1 MARRTTSL
9 YLGFGGSGS
18 KTLAEFAELVA
29 FHQEMGSRSES
40 NFAFLL
46 FDTFRDDLRKGE
58 ARIRAAFEKTGSS
71 PIVKTFCISQD
82 YPTFNTKAG
91 PKLQNAFLADTGR
104 RLDRFWWSRNA
115 KGRRTPFTAVRFP
128 HSPEIGAGQAPL
140 ISTFLT
146 WHWLDAPSNSIR
158 DMIRDTVNE
167 LKLRNTAAGH
177 GQDLGL
183 ETTVIAGLAGGT
195 GRGCWH
201 LLSLIVSQILKDEG
215 QTNHPIGLFY
225 DASAFPEILSQRPE
239 WKMKMTVNSLT
250 GFSELVGFRRNELEE
265 IDDCYHM
272 SLPSLTRPSEEK
284 ADIINTV
291 DLVGTDSAGN
301 PVNTSGYGPVSRAFV
316 VFGAGR
322 AGSPGESS
330 LYYQVGA
337 NVLYTRFIEQLQGQG
352 ANTNEFGS
360 VGCASFVVPIS
371 KVVDYAKRAVSL
383 VAASRLIGGTDSDE
397 TLSRVVDGFARRVN
411 IGDFGGEV
419 DGSAAHA
426 IGRVSNRVRS
436 SVDSEFDDIMKDA
449 DGKAR
454 DRLLELGK
462 TYPNSDEAK
471 QEIRRWVT
479 DEIAKALWETV
490 PDSIGQGGSLRAMAI
505 TAAQDINQSATPATA
520 SGKPALNP
528 IALAVERIVTA
539 DTIAPDAKGPVDL
552 RCYGMKKA
560 VTARIKEWLEKE
572 VKRVGNLAADS
583 EQAPAG
589 ALKAYEKAVGGILN
603 SSISPQERDDIRRE
617 IKEHYLAQTR
627 DTMRDEIKAALTNA
641 VSELGTLVD
650 RIDTVITTITEQNRE
665 EERELAERARE
676 TFWGDED
683 FERII
688 ASGAG
693 DVAYS
698 TSILAETEI
707 KPVITVT
714 RKALENKVD
723 AAIQECDKSPR
734 RDGRGLKGAL
744 DDVRRHASAIL
755 RRPASGTNNADG
767 MNAALKKSISEI
779 GKQIELGQ
787 DFYREHFSF
796 TDVVRQHLV
805 AWHHKW
811 HELAHAPVTRAK
823 IEREFQ
829 MLFGTKLPDAIRD
842 EGFAS
847 NSGDIEKAVRA
858 VCLQMAVQIGHR
870 CDVLATQLAEDS
882 YAIDRAAV
890 VLPADAVFGEEFKKE
905 CEKEANSGDRL
916 FKDNGF
922 TVITTFDESG
932 DTVGDPYSMLGYA
945 SEDFNLGSIDDD
957 KPLERIKSL
966 TRQYEGNPDVLAWL
980 EACEDPEGSSVFV
993 DGSSSLKEADKCFG
1007 LGYSF
1012 PFMVQ
1017 EERMRRCR
1025 WRPWARQAEARR
1037 ERDKEFVGDALLFAL
1052 LEPAKSD
1059 SPPPEASLAWN
1070 MPLVSLPA
1078 IPHFNAAWALT
1089 RPAYRQTS
1097 GEQAPTPTHP
1107 STPEGL
1113 SFPGI
1118 LDVFKNFKDETK
1130 GYVNAIAGEAAIYFG
1145 RILPE
1150 ADTKLTPDVVTKRL
1164 FDGLQERLKAFAADM
1179 SGGEEDMKERSRKEL
1194 AKLILRCGELR
1205 GMTCAELADH
1215 FARRS

>member
-1 MARRTTSL
+1 MARRNTSL

-58 ARIRAAFEKTGSS
+58 ARIRAAFEKAGSS

-91 PKLQNAFLADTGR
+91 PRLQNAFLADTGR
-104 RLDRFWWSRNA
+104 RLDQFWWSRDA

-146 WHWLDAPSNSIR
+146 WHWLDAPGNSIR

-250 GFSELVGFRRNELEE
+250 GFSELVGFRRNELEK

-291 DLVGTDSAGN
+291 DLVGRDTAGN
-301 PVNTSGYGPVSRAFV
+301 PVSTSGYGPVSRAFV

-330 LYYQVGA
+330 LYFKVGA

-383 VAASRLIGGTDSDE
+383 VAADRLIKGTDSDDN
-397 TLSRVVDGFARRVN
+397 LNRVVEWFARRVN

-419 DGSAAHA
+419 DSNASHA
-426 IGRVSNRVRS
+426 LGRVSSRYRSFIDDRVES
-436 SVDSEFDDIMKDA
+436 IVKDS
-449 DGKAR
+449 DGKRR
-454 DRLLELGK
+454 DQLHELK
-462 TYPNSDEAK
+462 TVYPNSDRG
-471 QEIRRWVT
+471 QQDIRSWVT
-479 DEIAKALWETV
+479 DDITKWLWETA
-490 PDSIGQGGSLRAMAI
+490 PHSNGKGGSLRDA
-505 TAAQDINQSATPATA
+505 TTTPAPELDESA
-520 SGKPALNP
+520 VPAAALGKPAFNA
-528 IALAVERIVTA
+528 IALAVERIVAA
-539 DTIAPDAKGPVDL
+539 DAVATDAKGSIDL
-552 RCYGMKKA
+552 RCYGTKLA
-560 VTARIKEWLEKE
+560 ITARIRAWLEEEAERIGK
-572 VKRVGNLAADS
+572 LPADS
-583 EQAPAG
+583 DQNQGLET
-589 ALKAYEKAVGGILN
+589 YDKAVSGYVASTIT
-603 SSISPQERDDIRRE
+603 QEEWDAIRRDVWE
-617 IKEHYLAQTR
+617 GSLAQIR
-627 DTMRDEIKAALTNA
+627 DTMREAIKTLLKNAAN
-641 VSELGTLVD
+641 ELGTLVH
-650 RIDTVITTITEQNRE
+650 RIDTVIKTITEQNQKE
-665 EERELAERARE
+665 KKELAERARE

-693 DVAYS
+693 EVAYS

-714 RKALENKVD
+714 RKSLEDKVD

-744 DDVRRHASAIL
+744 EDVRRHATAIL
-755 RRPASGTNNADG
+755 RRPVFGTDGADG
-767 MNAALKKSISEI
+767 LSAALKKSISEI

-787 DFYREHFSF
+787 DFYRGHFSF
-796 TDVVRQHLV
+796 TGVVRQHLV

-847 NSGDIEKAVRA
+847 TPGDIEKAVRA

-870 CDVLATQLAEDS
+870 CDVLATQLADDS

-945 SEDFNLGSIDDD
+945 SEDFNLGPIDDD
-957 KPLERIKSL
+957 RPLERIKSL
-966 TRQYEGNPDVLAWL
+966 TRQYEGNPDILAWL

-1012 PFMVQ
+1012 PFMVK

-1037 ERDKEFVGDALLFAL
+1037 ERERDKELVGDALLFAL

-1059 SPPPEASLAWN
+1059 SPPPEASLAWS

-1097 GEQAPTPTHP
+1097 GEQAPMPTHP

-1113 SFPGI
+1113 SFDGI
-1118 LDVFKNFKDETK
+1118 LDVFKNLKDQTK

-1150 ADTKLTPDVVTKRL
+1150 ADTKLTPDIVTKRL
-1164 FDGLQERLKAFAADM
+1164 FDGLQERLKTFAADM
-1179 SGGEEDMKERSRKEL
+1179 SGDQEDMKERSRKEL

>member
-1 MARRTTSL
+1 MARRNTSL

-46 FDTFRDDLRKGE
+46 FDTFRDDLRTGE

-104 RLDRFWWSRNA
+104 RLDRFWWSQTA

-158 DMIRDTVNE
+158 DMIRDTINE

-265 IDDCYHM
+265 IEDCYHI
-272 SLPSLTRPSEEK
+272 SLPSLTKPSDRN
-284 ADIINTV
+284 ADIINTIT
-291 DLVGTDSAGN
+291 LVGTDDADR
-301 PVNTSGYGPVSRAFV
+301 PITTSGHGPVSRAFV

-322 AGSPGESS
+322 AGAPGESS

-337 NVLYTRFIEQLQGQG
+337 NVLYTRFIEQIQGQG

-360 VGCASFVVPIS
+360 VGCASFVVPIA
-371 KVVDYAKRAVSL
+371 KVVDYATRAVSL
-383 VAASRLIGGTDSDE
+383 VAASRLIGDTDSDE
-397 TLSRVVDGFARRVN
+397 TLDRVLEGLARRVN

-426 IGRVSNRVRS
+426 IGRISNRVRS
-436 SVDSEFDDIMKDA
+436 SVDDEFDDIMKDS

-454 DRLLELGK
+454 ERLLELGK
-462 TYPNSDEAK
+462 TYPNSDESK
-471 QEIRRWVT
+471 QEIRRWVAE
-479 DEIAKALWETV
+479 EIKKSLWETA
-490 PDSIGQGGSLRAMAI
+490 PDSNGHGGSLRAISI
-505 TAAQDINQSATPATA
+505 TVPQPAPQSDAPASA
-520 SGKPALNP
+520 SGTPTLNP
-528 IALAVERIVTA
+528 IALAVERIVTSDA
-539 DTIAPDAKGPVDL
+539 LAPDAKGSVDL
-552 RCYGMKKA
+552 RCYGTKRA
-560 VTARIKEWLEKE
+560 ITARIKAWLEKE
-572 VKRVGNLAADS
+572 ATRVGNLAADS
-583 EQAPAG
+583 EQEPAG
-589 ALKAYEKAVGGILN
+589 ALKAYEKAVAGIFN
-603 SSISPQERDDIRRE
+603 SSITPQERDDIRRE
-617 IKEHYLAQTR
+617 INEHYLAQTR
-627 DTMRDEIKAALTNA
+627 DTMRDEIQAVLTNA
-641 VSELGTLVD
+641 ARDVGALAD
-650 RIDTVITTITEQNRE
+650 RIDSVIAIITEQNRDE
-665 EERELAERARE
+665 EKELSERARE
-676 TFWGDED
+676 TFWGEED
-683 FERII
+683 FERVI
-688 ASGAG
+688 ASGTG

-707 KPVITVT
+707 KPVITFA
-714 RKALENKVD
+714 RKALEEKVD
-723 AAIQECDKSPR
+723 AAIRECDNSPR

-744 DDVRRHASAIL
+744 DDVRRHASTIL
-755 RRPASGTNNADG
+755 RRPASGTDG
-767 MNAALKKSISEI
+767 EDGSSAALRKSISEI
-779 GKQIELGQ
+779 GKQIELDQ
-787 DFYREHFSF
+787 DFYRKHFSF
-796 TDVVRQHLV
+796 TAVVRQHLV
-805 AWHHKW
+805 AWHRKW
-811 HELAHAPVTRAK
+811 HELAYAPVTRGK
-823 IEREFQ
+823 VEREFQ
-829 MLFGTKLPDAIRD
+829 MLFGTKLPAAIKDA
-842 EGFAS
+842 GFAS
-847 NSGDIEKAVRA
+847 VPGDIDKAVRA
-858 VCLQMAVQIGHR
+858 VCMQMAVQIGHR
-870 CDVLATQLAEDS
+870 CDVLATQLADDS

-890 VLPADAVFGEEFKKE
+890 VLPADAVFGDEFKKE

-922 TVITTFDESG
+922 TVITTFDEKG

-945 SEDFNLGSIDDD
+945 SEDFNLGPIDDD
-957 KPLERIKSL
+957 RPLERIKSL
-966 TRQYEGNPDVLAWL
+966 TRQYEGNPDILAWL

-1025 WRPWARQAEARR
+1025 WRPWARQSEARR

-1052 LEPAKSD
+1052 LEPSRTD
-1059 SPPPEASLAWN
+1059 SKAPEASLAWR
-1070 MPLVSLPA
+1070 MPLISLPA
-1078 IPHFNAAWALT
+1078 TPHYNAEWSLT
-1089 RPAYRQTS
+1089 RPAYQQTA
-1097 GEQAPTPTHP
+1097 GEEAPQATHS

-1113 SFPGI
+1113 SFHGI
-1118 LDVFKNFKDETK
+1118 LDVLKSLKDRSK
-1130 GYVNAIAGEAAIYFG
+1130 GYVEAIAGEAAIYFG

-1164 FDGLQERLKAFAADM
+1164 FDGLQDRLKSFAAEM
-1179 SGGEEDMKERSRKEL
+1179 SGDEEDMKERSRKEL
-1194 AKLILRCGELR
+1194 AKLALRCGELR
-1205 GMTCAELADH
+1205 NKTCAELADH
-1215 FARRS
+1215 FARRF